1 MVRKT
6 GMTAKLLLL
15 SVTVY
20 ALLSLISLTGALRSA
35 QNARA
40 AAADELTQLQETVAA
55 LQNSSLDSVNLE
67 IAARNE
73 LKMALAGEKILLPK
87 S

>member
-35 QNARA
+35 QNTRD

-67 IAARNE
+67 IAVRNE